1 MAGGSSAPCYVRR
14 LAVFYVF
21 LDFDGVT
28 HPTSANGRYFREE
41 NIQALEAALDGY
53 DAQIVISSTWR
64 LDIPLSEIKT
74 LLGPKLGEMVVG
86 ITPEVDDPFLH
97 NPRQAEAE
105 LYLAQ
110 DGVEQWPWLA
120 IDDTAAFY
128 QENAPV
134 VLTDS
139 QLGFQ
144 LSDVPVF
151 REAVDDLL
159 QSMTRTYLIEH
170 SEEGVVL
177 AMVTNKLMRKDDY
190 IAVLS
195 GEADE
200 KEITVKM
207 ASYAALDGKP
217 VIYMFDDD

>member
-1 MAGGSSAPCYVRR
+1 M
-14 LAVFYVF
+14 FYVF

-28 HPTSANGRYFREE
+28 HPSSANGSYFREE
-41 NIQALEAALDGY
+41 NIQALEVALDGY

-64 LDIPLSEIKT
+64 LDKPLRELRT

-97 NPRQAEAE
+97 NPRQAEVE
-105 LYLAQ
+105 LYLSQ
-110 DGVEQWPWLA
+110 DGVEPWPWLA
-120 IDDTAAFY
+120 IDDNPAFY
-128 QENAPV
+128 RDDAPV
-134 VLTDS
+134 MLTDS
-139 QLGFQ
+139 QKGFQ
-144 LSDVPVF
+144 PSDVSLF
-151 REAVDDLL
+151 REVVDELL
-159 QSMTRTYLIEH
+159 QSVTRIYLMDH

-177 AMVTNKLMRKDDY
+177 AMVTNKVMRKDDY

-195 GEADE
+195 GEVDE
-200 KEITVKM
+200 TEIAARM